1 MQNEMKYRFARWK
14 RTGPVAFQGGGAS
27 LRLRFVN
34 GWSLGGCRGK
44 SSEAEERDGQGQTPV
59 SRLHAKPPHS
69 TLRMVDDS
77 SPKRVGITP
86 GAERRESKIRSALKL
101 EFWEAGAEKSGT
113 PKRAAKI
120 RKQPIA
126 P

>member
-1 MQNEMKYRFARWK
+1 
-14 RTGPVAFQGGGAS
+14 
-27 LRLRFVN
+27 
-34 GWSLGGCRGK
+34 
-44 SSEAEERDGQGQTPV
+44 
-59 SRLHAKPPHS
+59 
-69 TLRMVDDS
+69 MVDDS

-86 GAERRESKIRSALKL
+86 GDERRESSIGNVSGF

>member
-1 MQNEMKYRFARWK
+1 
-14 RTGPVAFQGGGAS
+14 
-27 LRLRFVN
+27 
-34 GWSLGGCRGK
+34 
-44 SSEAEERDGQGQTPV
+44 
-59 SRLHAKPPHS
+59 
-69 TLRMVDDS
+69 MVDDS

-86 GAERRESKIRSALKL
+86 GAERRESGIGSNSML

-120 RKQPIA
+120 RKKPIA